1 MPRLTIP
8 DGTSFELAGAEV
20 LLGRGE
26 RDHRDPP
33 KINVGTMRGS
43 LTVSRRH
50 ARLREHSGRWYLLV
64 ELGSTNPTLVDGR
77 LIPKGTEVPLGDGSR
92 IQLGEL
98 ALTFQ
103 GPAELPEAEITSA
116 RNGVESPTAPIVSV
130 APTPEVERPSDPA
143 LPASESWAA
152 RLPAR
157 PSALEGLGLDELRR
171 VNPFRG
177 LMIDESTW
185 ADAHDY
191 HRHALRLH
199 MLSAHGWGVVQGLE
213 VVAAADAPDTV
224 VVRPGAAIDQHGQV
238 LLLSRE
244 LRLLVAGQ
252 DGQTRY
258 VVARYGEETSAPQ
271 RHWSDEDEHTRIAE
285 RCHVT
290 IERAAPGSS
299 GVELARL
306 VVTATVQDAFD
317 PTSPRQG
324 EIDLR
329 FRERLAVRPPPEL
342 AVAQLTLP
350 GDAGAEETP
359 GHRLGL
365 RFLMRE
371 IGLATPYRAR
381 WKGTVTL
388 DDPLPGVSMLYFH
401 GAGPFSVDDAAL
413 ARLRAFLD
421 HGGVLFAD
429 PCRGRDWRGFADSLI
444 SVAERL
450 GLKMQPVVRWHP
462 ILTARHVL
470 PEALASDPDGALL
483 AEAGGVV
490 LSTADYGCTW
500 QGGSMDRP
508 ASREAIRASLELGT
522 NVAVFARQKQRP
534 LDLLEIEG

>member
-26 RDHRDPP
+26 RDGQDPP

-64 ELGSTNPTLVDGR
+64 EPGSTNPTLVDGR

-98 ALTFQ
+98 ALTFV
-103 GPAELPEAEITSA
+103 GPAEPPEAEITSGP
-116 RNGVESPTAPIVSV
+116 NGAVDAPTAPIASV
-130 APTPEVERPSDPA
+130 APTPQAPA
-143 LPASESWAA
+143 APTTESWAA

-157 PSALEGLGLDELRR
+157 PAALEGLGVDELRR

-199 MLSAHGWGVVQGLE
+199 LLSAHGWGVVQGLE
-213 VVAAADAPDTV
+213 VVAAADAPDTI
-224 VVRPGAAIDQHGQV
+224 VVRPGVAIDQQGQV
-238 LLLSRE
+238 LLLAQE
-244 LRLLVAGQ
+244 LRLLMAGQ

-258 VVARYGEETSAPQ
+258 VVARYGEETGAPQ
-271 RHWSDEDEHTRIAE
+271 RHWSDEDEHTRVAE

-290 IERAAPGSS
+290 IERAAPAAPAI
-299 GVELARL
+299 ELARL

-317 PTSPRQG
+317 PASPRPG

-329 FRERLAVRPPPEL
+329 FRERLAVRPPLEL
-342 AVAQLTLP
+342 GVAQLALA
-350 GDAGAEETP
+350 GDAGAEATP

-381 WKGTVTL
+381 WKGLVSL
-388 DDPLPGVSMLYFH
+388 GEPLPPVALLYFH
-401 GAGPFSVDDAAL
+401 GSGAFTLDDAAL
-413 ARLRAFLD
+413 ASLRRFLE

-429 PCRGRDWRGFADSLI
+429 PCRGQDWRAFADSVLTT
-444 SVAERL
+444 AERL
-450 GLKMQPVVRWHP
+450 GITMQPVVRWHP

-470 PEALASDPDGALL
+470 PEALASDPEGGLL
-483 AEAGGVV
+483 SEGGGIV
-490 LSTADYGCTW
+490 LSSADYGCTW
-500 QGGSMDRP
+500 QGGSLDRP

-522 NVAVFARQKQRP
+522 NVAVFARQRQRP